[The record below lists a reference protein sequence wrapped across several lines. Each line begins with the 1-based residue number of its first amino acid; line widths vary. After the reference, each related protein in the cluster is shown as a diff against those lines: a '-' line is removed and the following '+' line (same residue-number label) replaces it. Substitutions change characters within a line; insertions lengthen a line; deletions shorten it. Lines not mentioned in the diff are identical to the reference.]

1 MWSVHFLTITA
12 AVFLFAGFVK
22 GVIGIGLPTIA
33 VALLAATF
41 DLKAG
46 LALIVIPAFT
56 TNVWQATVGGHFV
69 PILRRLAV
77 FIVAAALGIWLGVG
91 VLAGADALL
100 ISGFFG
106 IMLCTYSVTALATP
120 QIPPPGR
127 LEPYIAPVMGVI
139 SGFVAG
145 LMGSFVVPGSLYLQ
159 ALGMQRDI
167 FVQAMGIVF
176 LCATLALGV
185 SLVGHGMMPRELGAL
200 SAAALVPAFAG
211 MAVGQ
216 RVRKRI
222 PEARFRH
229 VFFLGMLALG
239 IYMTLRAF
247 VLQ

>member
-1 MWSVHFLTITA
+1 MWSPDFLVLAA

-46 LALIVIPAFT
+46 LALIVVPAFT
-56 TNVWQATVGGHFV
+56 TNVWQAMVGGAFV
-69 PILRRLAV
+69 SIVRRLAV
-77 FIVAAALGIWLGVG
+77 FIAAAVLGIWIGVG
-91 VLAGADALL
+91 VLSGADALL

-106 IMLCTYSVTALATP
+106 LMLCAYSVIALATP

-127 LEPYIAPVMGVI
+127 LEPWIAPVMGVV

-159 ALGMQRDI
+159 ALGMPRDI

-176 LCATLALGV
+176 LCATLALGA
-185 SLVGHGMMPRELGAL
+185 SLVGHGMMPRELAIL

-229 VFFLGMLALG
+229 VFFVGMLALG
-239 IYMTLRAF
+239 IYMTIRAF
-247 VLQ
+247 AI

>member
-1 MWSVHFLTITA
+1 MWSTDFLVTA
-12 AVFLFAGFVK
+12 AGVFLFAGFVK

-46 LALIVIPAFT
+46 LALIVVPAFT

-69 PILRRLAV
+69 PIVRRLAV
-77 FIVAAALGIWLGVG
+77 FIIGAAIGIWLGVG

-106 IMLCTYSVTALATP
+106 IMLCIYSAVALATP

-159 ALGMQRDI
+159 ALGMQRDT
-167 FVQAMGIVF
+167 FVQAMGITF

-185 SLVGHGMMPRELGAL
+185 SLVGHGMMPRELGML

-211 MAVGQ
+211 MLIGQ
-216 RVRKRI
+216 HVRKRI
-222 PEARFRH
+222 PEERFRH
-229 VFFLGMLALG
+229 IFFFGMLTLG
-239 IYMTLRAF
+239 LYMAMRAF
-247 VLQ
+247 AL

>member
-1 MWSVHFLTITA
+1 MWSAHFLATA
-12 AVFLFAGFVK
+12 FAVFLFAGFVK

-46 LALIVIPAFT
+46 LALIVVPAFT
-56 TNVWQATVGGHFV
+56 TNVWQAMVGGHFV
-69 PILRRLAV
+69 PIVRRLAV
-77 FIVAAALGIWLGVG
+77 FIVAAVLGIWIGVG

-106 IMLCTYSVTALATP
+106 IMLCIYSTVALATP
-120 QIPPPGR
+120 QIPPPGS
-127 LEPYIAPVMGVI
+127 LEPYIAPVMGMI

-159 ALGMQRDI
+159 ALGMPRDT

-176 LCATLALGV
+176 LCATLAIGV
-185 SLVGHGMMPRELGAL
+185 ALVGHGMMPRELGIL

-211 MAVGQ
+211 MLIGQ

-222 PEARFRH
+222 PEERFRH
-229 VFFLGMLALG
+229 IFFFGMLALG

-247 VLQ
+247 VL